1 MDARA
6 RARALLSRCRQ
17 PPGVLRLVL
26 SPQAAELEQA
36 VGALLGSSTRVQ
48 LGRQVEAMAR
58 VLLGLSRSRRG
69 LALVI
74 EDSEHI
80 DASSLEV
87 VAQLIAALREEGA
100 AAHENKLFILLAVR
114 STEGIVDEQMRG
126 WVEEVP
132 FVTHME
138 VGQLLPEAARE
149 LAILSTPGGRLP
161 EDVLDYLV
169 AHCEGVCLNIEQ
181 MTTAFVESELLFLVW
196 APHATVGLRLRATI
210 VA

>member
-1 MDARA
+1 M
-6 RARALLSRCRQ
+6 
-17 PPGVLRLVL
+17 L

-80 DASSLEV
+80 DPSSLEV

-196 APHATVGLRLRATI
+196 APHATWVCVWVLWGLL
-210 VA
+210 